1 MARKNTNKQ
10 YSLRKLK
17 KGTASVA
24 VALTVLGAGLA
35 VNQTEVKAAE
45 NTYDRWKADTEEA
58 RTNKLVEGFAN
69 LEAHV
74 SNLEEMMNQLQEQK
88 AKSFQS
94 NDIGVYARYLETL
107 NDRFQEYYEQV
118 VGDDSRRVLANELEK
133 NRELSEKLSELS
145 KKAKQLAEDLKNK
158 QAEHDVAVQGHYF
171 REKEHQEYVRNIA
184 KVLEDRVHER
194 NTLKEEL
201 DKAQQGLT
209 AANEELAKKQQ
220 EFEEE
225 LAKKQQELEKEKLAK
240 EGIIDSTYDYVKE
253 KEAEVKT
260 LTENLAAKEAEV
272 KTLTENLAAKEAE
285 IQEKEAERARQEN
298 MYETFMS
305 QYKETVEKQKE
316 ELAKLKQLETINNN
330 LLGNAKDMIAKL
342 SAKNE
347 QLASDKAKL
356 EEQNKISDAS
366 RQSLRRDLNASR
378 EAKKQLEAEHQKLE
392 EQNKI
397 SEASRKGLR
406 RDLDASREA
415 KKQVEKDLANLTAE
429 LDKVKEDKQ
438 ISDASRK
445 GLRRDLD
452 ASREAKKQVE
462 KALEEANSKLAA
474 LEKLNKEL
482 EESKKLTEKE
492 KAELQAK
499 LEAEAKALKEKLAKQ
514 AEELAKL
521 RAGKASDS
529 QTPEATP
536 GNKVV
541 PGKGQAPQA
550 GTKPNQNKEPM
561 KETKRQLPSTGEAT
575 NPFFTA
581 AALAVMATAGVA
593 AVAKR
598 KEEN

>member
-17 KGTASVA
+17 TGTASVA

-35 VNQTEVKAAE
+35 IQTEVKAE
-45 NTYDRWKADTEEA
+45 NTEQYDQYLKKAEED
-58 RTNKLVEGFAN
+58 RNLKLKNDLQN
-69 LEAHV
+69 LKASV
-74 SNLEEMMNQLQEQK
+74 NNLQQMMSELDSQKSLSRQL
-88 AKSFQS
+88 
-94 NDIGVYARYLETL
+94 NWDNIGVYARYLREL
-107 NDRFQEYYEQV
+107 NDQFQTYLEQV
-118 VGDDSRRVLANELEK
+118 TGDDSRRLFAKEIEE
-133 NRELSEKLSELS
+133 NRELKKQISELTTKAS
-145 KKAKQLAEDLKNK
+145 DLAKELDNTKQDKELAKETLLYEINEKKKFVDS
-158 QAEHDVAVQGHYF
+158 
-171 REKEHQEYVRNIA
+171 IA
-184 KVLEDRVHER
+184 KVLED
-194 NTLKEEL
+194 KEVQRHNLQQSLDTAKAEL
-201 DKAQQGLT
+201 DKKEQELQLVKGNLGQKEKELDQKEKELE
-209 AANEELAKKQQ
+209 NEELAKESAISDLTEQIN
-220 EFEEE
+220 
-225 LAKKQQELEKEKLAK
+225 AKKAEVEKLAQ
-240 EGIIDSTYDYVKE
+240 D
-253 KEAEVKT
+253 
-260 LTENLAAKEAEV
+260 LADKS
-272 KTLTENLAAKEAE
+272 AE
-285 IQEKEAERARQEN
+285 IQEKEAEKDRQQH
-298 MYETFMS
+298 MYEAFMS
-305 QYKETVEKQKE
+305 QYKEKVEKQE
-316 ELAKLKQLETINNN
+316 QELAKLKQLETINNN

-347 QLASDKAKL
+347 QLASEKAKL

-366 RQSLRRDLNASR
+366 RQGLRRDLNASR

-529 QTPEATP
+529 QTPDAKP

>member
-1 MARKNTNKQ
+1 MAKNTTNRH

-17 KGTASVA
+17 TGTASVA
-24 VALTVLGAGLA
+24 VALTVLGTGLVAGQTVKA
-35 VNQTEVKAAE
+35 NQTEPSQ
-45 NTYDRWKADTEEA
+45 
-58 RTNKLVEGFAN
+58 TNNRLYQER
-69 LEAHV
+69 
-74 SNLEEMMNQLQEQK
+74 QRLQDL
-88 AKSFQS
+88 KSKFQ
-94 NDIGVYARYLETL
+94 
-107 NDRFQEYYEQV
+107 
-118 VGDDSRRVLANELEK
+118 
-133 NRELSEKLSELS
+133 
-145 KKAKQLAEDLKNK
+145 DLKNRSEGYIQQYYDEEK
-158 QAEHDVAVQGHYF
+158 NSGSNSNWYATYLKELNDEFEQAYNELSGDGVKKLAASLMEERVALRDEIDQIKKISEELKNKLRAKEEELKNKKEERELEHAAYAADAKKHEEYVKSMSLVLMDKEEERHKLEQSLDTAKAELVKKEQELQLVKGNLDQK
-171 REKEHQEYVRNIA
+171 EKE
-184 KVLEDRVHER
+184 LE
-194 NTLKEEL
+194 
-201 DKAQQGLT
+201 
-209 AANEELAKKQQ
+209 NEELAKESAISDLTEQIT
-220 EFEEE
+220 
-225 LAKKQQELEKEKLAK
+225 AKKAEVEKLTQ
-240 EGIIDSTYDYVKE
+240 D
-253 KEAEVKT
+253 
-260 LTENLAAKEAEV
+260 LAAKS
-272 KTLTENLAAKEAE
+272 AE
-285 IQEKEAERARQEN
+285 IQEKEAEKDRQQH
-298 MYETFMS
+298 MYEAFMS
-305 QYKETVEKQKE
+305 QYKEKVEKQE
-316 ELAKLKQLETINNN
+316 QELAKLKQLETINNN

-342 SAKNE
+342 SAENE
-347 QLASDKAKL
+347 QLASDKA
-356 EEQNKISDAS
+356 
-366 RQSLRRDLNASR
+366 
-378 EAKKQLEAEHQKLE
+378 KLE

-499 LEAEAKALKEKLAKQ
+499 LEAEAKALKEQLAKQ

-529 QTPEATP
+529 QTPDAKP

-541 PGKGQAPQA
+541 PGTGQAPQA
-550 GTKPNQNKEPM
+550 GTKPNQNKAPM
-561 KETKRQLPSTGEAT
+561 KETKRQLPSTGEAA

-581 AALAVMATAGVA
+581 AALTVMATAGVA
-593 AVAKR
+593 AVVKR